1 MEQKQTRDF
10 LIRSM
15 PIEVYNRLEK
25 SAEIH
30 HRSKTQE
37 AIVAI
42 SNGLSISSHTVKKT
56 SPFKWKQKI
65 SGEFIDNVIN
75 EGRE

>member
-10 LIRSM
+10 LIRGM

-25 SAEIH
+25 SAETH

-42 SNGLSISSHTVKKT
+42 SNGLSISGHTVKKPK
-56 SPFKWKQKI
+56 PFKWKQKI
-65 SGEFIDNVIN
+65 SSEFIDNVIN